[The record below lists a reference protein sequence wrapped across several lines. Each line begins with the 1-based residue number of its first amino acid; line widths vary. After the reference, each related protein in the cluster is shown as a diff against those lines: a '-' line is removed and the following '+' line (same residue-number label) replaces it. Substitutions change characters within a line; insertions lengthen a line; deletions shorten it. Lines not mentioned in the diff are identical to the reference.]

1 MVLLV
6 RAVSEQLVFAK
17 NKASSRDIHCKNYG
31 LAAGTGEGGCL
42 IPQLDFTPEPPE
54 LYEFGKTIMATA
66 TLNYE
71 PMVFAPKRGEES
83 PLSAIQ
89 EEVLALKEER
99 NAIILAHNY
108 QVDEIQRVAD
118 YVGDS
123 LGLAYRAEEADAD
136 CIVFCGVHFMAETAK
151 IVNPDKPVL
160 LPDMDA
166 GCSLSDSCP
175 AEKLAAY
182 KEANP
187 EVYVVAYIN
196 CSAAVKALS
205 DVICTS
211 GNAMKIVGKVPK
223 DRPILFV
230 PDQNLGQWVSK
241 QTGREMQLWPGSCYA
256 HVLFTQ
262 QSIERLKLKFPNAL
276 VVAHPEC
283 VETVRD
289 NADEVCSTEK
299 MVGFCRDASAKEFI
313 VVTETG
319 MIHRLQ
325 REVPE
330 KTFIA
335 GPTDTCACNECRF
348 MKMNTIGKLRDCLK
362 NMTPQIE
369 MPEDVRLKA
378 YDPIKRMLEWSK

>member
-1 MVLLV
+1 MRLI
-6 RAVSEQLVFAK
+6 SEDIDVFTRQNRIVESLSK
-17 NKASSRDIHCKNYG
+17 VPR
-31 LAAGTGEGGCL
+31 
-42 IPQLDFTPEPPE
+42 LDFTAEASD
-54 LYEFGKTIMATA
+54 LRSLTNTAMATA

-71 PMVFAPKRGEES
+71 PMVFNPKLGNEAP
-83 PLSAIQ
+83 LTAIQ
-89 EEVLALKEER
+89 QEVLTLKKER
-99 NAIILAHNY
+99 NAVILAHNY
-108 QVDEIQRVAD
+108 QIDAIQRVAD

-151 IVNPDKPVL
+151 IVNPSKPVL
-160 LPDMDA
+160 LPDMNA

-187 EVYVVAYIN
+187 NVYVVAYIN
-196 CSAAVKALS
+196 CSAGVKALS

-211 GNAMKIVGKVPK
+211 GNAMKIVGKVPT
-223 DRPILFV
+223 DRDILFV

-262 QSIERLKLKFPNAL
+262 QAIERLKLKFPDAL

-299 MVGFCRDASAKEFI
+299 MISFCRDCDAQQII

-335 GPTDTCACNECRF
+335 GPTDTCACNDCRY
-348 MKMNTIGKLRDCLK
+348 MKMNTIEKLRDCLRD
-362 NMTPQIE
+362 MSPQIE
-369 MPEDVRLKA
+369 MPEDIRLKA
-378 YDPIKRMLEWSK
+378 YAPIKRMLEWSQ